1 MKFDSREIG
10 EFFSL
15 QKGFSYTGENLVES
29 SDVGFITLNSF
40 LRGGGYKP
48 GSEKPLGGA
57 IPERFFL
64 SDGDVCIAMTDIS
77 DEILGSPLL
86 IDFTRT
92 HYRSLVYSHH
102 VAKLVQ
108 KKEGLLP
115 RFLYNILRI
124 DAFRRRASY
133 GDTGTTVLDLPY
145 TALLEFEVPVPP
157 LETQVAISELV
168 RGFDSLID
176 LNNVLSSQ
184 LTEFSRSLFTS
195 WFIDFD
201 PVKAKMAGESP
212 VGMDAE
218 TAALFPDSM
227 EESELGEI
235 PRGWRVSNIGS
246 SVQLA
251 GGATPSTKN
260 PEFWDGEYSWLTPKD
275 LSGRRQKIAPTSSR
289 KITLQGLERISSG
302 LLEKGTVLLSSR
314 APIGYTAICA
324 TETAI
329 NQGFIALKADELF
342 PPMYL
347 LNWIE
352 SNMQEVLNR
361 AGGATFAEVSKAA
374 FRDIPFL
381 CPDAAILRCYRDVT
395 APIVGQLELLETQ
408 NRSLAEL
415 RDGLLP
421 RLISGELEI
430 PEEMLA
436 A

>member
-1 MKFDSREIG
+1 M
-10 EFFSL
+10 
-15 QKGFSYTGENLVES
+15 S
-29 SDVGFITLNSF
+29 SEP
-40 LRGGGYKP
+40 KP
-48 GSEKPLGGA
+48 VRL
-57 IPERFFL
+57 
-64 SDGDVCIAMTDIS
+64 GDVCRIKQGRYVAPSEMKESASGSHTVPVVGGNGVLGFVDRGTHDFGVPLVTCRGSRCGLMQWAEPPTWVSNNAMAVYFENDHGDNYFLYHYLRTQNFDDVTTGTAQPQITVS
-77 DEILGSPLL
+77 SLSQKTVLLPASPSQKAIGRLMRLFEKKIQSNRRTAELL
-86 IDFTRT
+86 
-92 HYRSLVYSHH
+92 
-102 VAKLVQ
+102 
-108 KKEGLLP
+108 EGLASS
-115 RFLYNILRI
+115 I
-124 DAFRRRASY
+124 FR
-133 GDTGTTVLDLPY
+133 
-145 TALLEFEVPVPP
+145 
-157 LETQVAISELV
+157 
-168 RGFDSLID
+168 
-176 LNNVLSSQ
+176 
-184 LTEFSRSLFTS
+184 S